1 MRPFVG
7 CWVSE
12 WVHQWVSASV
22 ALCFVDTIQTTLFAR
37 SLSNFTCKLWTMR
50 GGTYWFWVTGSKVK
64 VNFCTLYIRPCGQ
77 DTDYSFSPITF
88 KLHMSLV
95 DDKGRNPIDF
105 GSQGKRSSSILP
117 TCEGMPRFALSSYV
131 CSQCGYSSI
140 KHLYTFY
147 QTLAGTCKPNSIPDV
162 IHP

>member
-117 TCEGMPRFALSSYV
+117 TCEGISHALRCLVMYV
-131 CSQCGYSSI
+131 LSVVIPVLNICIHFI
-140 KHLYTFY
+140 KPWQVPVNQILFRM
-147 QTLAGTCKPNSIPDV
+147 
-162 IHP
+162 